1 MVGGARRGRH
11 ENSHL
16 RHQNR
21 PLQIPA
27 YIDSGVDFGINGAIF
42 DIIYRAKTAS
52 SVRNY
57 SKHDF
62 FPRHTSTHDL
72 INYT

>member
-1 MVGGARRGRH
+1 MKI
-11 ENSHL
+11 L
-16 RHQNR
+16 
-21 PLQIPA
+21 I
-27 YIDSGVDFGINGAIF
+27 SGIKTGHYRYLHTSICSGIDFGINGAIF

-62 FPRHTSTHDL
+62 SLVILRLMT
-72 INYT
+72 